1 MNNDLVFKILKK
13 TVIFSFF
20 VIGFSM
26 FLFKSPK
33 PIILGYVFGTL
44 ISMLGFKLLNNTI
57 NKAVLME
64 PSKASAYS
72 TLHYTLRYIIYF
84 IVLLVSAIADYLNF
98 PATIFGL
105 MAVKFVIISTTIFSY
120 KRKES

>member
-26 FLFKSPK
+26 FLFKNPK
-33 PIILGYVFGTL
+33 PIIYGYMFGAL

-57 NKAVLME
+57 NKSVLMK
-64 PSKASAYS
+64 PSRASRYS
-72 TLHYTLRYIIYF
+72 TLHYVLRYIIYF
-84 IVLLVSAIADYLNF
+84 IVLLVSAIANYLNF

-105 MAVKFVIISTTIFSY
+105 MAVKFVIIFSAILDY
-120 KRKES
+120 NSKK

>member
-26 FLFKSPK
+26 FLFKNPK
-33 PIILGYVFGTL
+33 SIIYGYIFGAL

-57 NKAVLME
+57 NKSVLMK
-64 PSKASAYS
+64 PSRASRYS
-72 TLHYTLRYIIYF
+72 TLHYVLRYIIYF
-84 IVLLVSAIADYLNF
+84 IVLLVSVIADYLNF
-98 PATIFGL
+98 PATILGL
-105 MAVKFVIISTTIFSY
+105 TAVKFVIIFSAILDY
-120 KRKES
+120 NSKK

>member
-26 FLFKSPK
+26 FLFKNPK
-33 PIILGYVFGTL
+33 PIIYGYIFGAL

-57 NKAVLME
+57 NKSVLMK
-64 PSKASAYS
+64 PSRASRYS
-72 TLHYTLRYIIYF
+72 TLHYVLRYIIYF
-84 IVLLVSAIADYLNF
+84 IVLLVSVIADYLNF
-98 PATIFGL
+98 PATILGL
-105 MAVKFVIISTTIFSY
+105 TAVTFVIIVAAILDYNS
-120 KRKES
+120 KK

>member
-26 FLFKSPK
+26 FLFKNPK
-33 PIILGYVFGTL
+33 PIIYGYIFGAL

-57 NKAVLME
+57 NKSVLMK
-64 PSKASAYS
+64 PSRASRYS
-72 TLHYTLRYIIYF
+72 TLHYVLRYIIYF
-84 IVLLVSAIADYLNF
+84 IVLLVSVIADYLNF
-98 PATIFGL
+98 PATILGL
-105 MAVKFVIISTTIFSY
+105 TAVKFVIIFSAILDY
-120 KRKES
+120 NSKK